1 VKIAVTGGSG
11 IVGSAVVRHLVEAGH
26 EVQGLA
32 RSSNA
37 SATIAALGAKPVI
50 GDVLDLESLGRLTS
64 GVDRVFHIAGINE
77 MCSLDPAR
85 MDQVNIVGTANVR
98 DACVSAGVNR
108 LIHTSSAVAIGEE
121 KGAIGTESSLHRGSY
136 LSRYERSKHI
146 SEQVAFDG
154 TPGLDV
160 ICVNPSS
167 VQGPG
172 RATGTGKLILDVMRG
187 RLPLLVETTVSMVDI
202 EDCARAHLQAAD
214 RGRPGE
220 RYLLSGVSLT
230 IREALVLLARVSGLR
245 VNPRFLPGPLVSAV
259 AGGVELGARVVRRA
273 PPVCREMVRVLRHGH
288 HYDGTRASRDLGLAY
303 TPIEDTVARTIEWF
317 QAEGLLPTER

>member
-64 GVDRVFHIAGINE
+64 GVDRVFHLAGINE

-202 EDCARAHLQAAD
+202 EDCARGHLQAAD

-303 TPIEDTVARTIEWF
+303 TPIEKTVARTIEWF
-317 QAEGLLPTER
+317 QAQGLLPTQQ

>member
-1 VKIAVTGGSG
+1 VKVAVTGGSG
-11 IVGSAVVRHLVEAGH
+11 IVGAAVVRHLVEAGH
-26 EVQGLA
+26 DVQGLA
-32 RSSNA
+32 RSSDA
-37 SATIAALGAKPVI
+37 SATIAALGAKPVV
-50 GDVLDLESLGRLTS
+50 GDVLDLESLGRLS
-64 GVDRVFHIAGINE
+64 AGVERVFHLAGINE

-108 LIHTSSAVAIGEE
+108 LIHTSSAVAIGED
-121 KGAIGTESSLHRGSY
+121 KGVIGTESSSHRGSY

-146 SEQVAFDG
+146 SEQVVLDR

-187 RLPLLVETTVSMVDI
+187 KLPFLVETTVSMVDI
-202 EDCARAHLQAAD
+202 DDCARGHVLAAD
-214 RGRPGE
+214 QGRPGE

-230 IREALVLLARVSGLR
+230 IREALDLLARVSGLT

-259 AGGVELGARVVRRA
+259 GGGVELGARLVRRA

-288 HYDGTRASRDLGLAY
+288 HYDGTRATRDLGLAY

-317 QAEGLLPTER
+317 QAQGLLPTER